1 MKSIGIIYRTIIFS
15 SLTLLASCTQPNPS
29 SITVT
34 ELPANTLGGSGIVKE
49 VLNGD
54 SVLVDFKGETY
65 NTRLAC
71 IDAMEYDAPL
81 GNKSTA
87 NLREILPKNSSVTIN
102 VVDVDKYGRL
112 IVLAWKNTKLINSEL
127 VRNGDALI
135 YHKYLSNCEE
145 HRQTL
150 LDSEQEAKTKKV
162 GYWGLPEQ
170 QQIEPWVWRKN
181 RKK

>member
-81 GNKSTA
+81 GN
-87 NLREILPKNSSVTIN
+87 NL
-102 VVDVDKYGRL
+102 
-112 IVLAWKNTKLINSEL
+112 
-127 VRNGDALI
+127 
-135 YHKYLSNCEE
+135 
-145 HRQTL
+145 
-150 LDSEQEAKTKKV
+150 
-162 GYWGLPEQ
+162 
-170 QQIEPWVWRKN
+170 QQI
-181 RKK
+181 